1 MAASETTV
9 VEQAPTRR
17 ISQRRWIAWS
27 ISLAVLGMLL
37 AYDTWEGIG
46 NFIGVATQSASIGL
60 KLSNFGIFVIYASV
74 LAPSAL
80 FVLAVVVTL
89 ATRLRAF
96 WLYLVMALI
105 ISALISADLV
115 LGTSAYLMFTVS

>member
-1 MAASETTV
+1 MASSETTV
-9 VEQAPTRR
+9 VDPAPTRR
-17 ISQRRWIAWS
+17 ISQRRWLAWG
-27 ISLAVLGMLL
+27 ISLAILGLLL

-60 KLSNFGIFVIYASV
+60 KLSSFGIFVIYASV

-80 FVLAVVVTL
+80 FVLAVVTTL

-96 WLYLVMALI
+96 WIYLVMALI
-105 ISALISADLV
+105 LSALISADLV